1 MLPIEKGLS
10 SIWQMGALRAILHL
24 KLGGTKGKITKS
36 NLESESYLGTNRNDV
51 GT

>member
-10 SIWQMGALRAILHL
+10 SMWQRGAFRAILHL
-24 KLGGTKGKITKS
+24 KLGGTKAKITK
-36 NLESESYLGTNRNDV
+36 NKLESESYLGTNRNDA